1 MFILLFESLISF
13 HFLCFRLGSTP
24 ELTGNVITPAFMGAP
39 VILIEKL
46 FSGRESI
53 SAAEAAS
60 AILRAGGAINE
71 QDNGDGIRE
80 AKDVQDWMSS
90 KSEVQAG
97 ESFLP

>member
-1 MFILLFESLISF
+1 MLLFESLISF

-24 ELTGNVITPAFMGAP
+24 KLTGNVKSPAFMGAP

-53 SAAEAAS
+53 SAVKVAS

-71 QDNGDGIRE
+71 HDNGDGIRE
-80 AKDVQDWMSS
+80 AKDCWETCRVT
-90 KSEVQAG
+90 
-97 ESFLP
+97 

>member
-1 MFILLFESLISF
+1 
-13 HFLCFRLGSTP
+13 
-24 ELTGNVITPAFMGAP
+24 MGAP

-53 SAAEAAS
+53 SAVEAVS

-71 QDNGDGIRE
+71 HDNGGGIRE

-90 KSEVQAG
+90 KSEVQAE
-97 ESFLP
+97 ESFLL